1 MVDDHDRSWHRVAM
15 PDRSRKKRPADLNR
29 LAASIV
35 ADATDEKPA
44 DPYEGKNPAA
54 VELGRQGGLKGGRAR
69 AEKLTPE
76 QRSEIARKAA
86 RARWKTAGNSEPDT
100 PDGRA

>member
-1 MVDDHDRSWHRVAM
+1 M

-35 ADATDEKPA
+35 ADATADEDEPDT
-44 DPYEGKNPAA
+44 DPYEGKDPAA
-54 VELGRQGGLKGGRAR
+54 VELGRKGGLKGGRAR

-86 RARWKTAGNSEPDT
+86 AARWQRRSG
-100 PDGRA
+100 